1 MDIGFQTADYIVFG
15 TYALIIVA
23 IGLFVSRSGR
33 EKSSSDYFLA
43 GRNLS
48 WWAIGASLIAAN
60 ISAEQFIGMSGSGF
74 RIGIGIA
81 AYEWIAAASLIIVA
95 KYLLPIMI
103 RKRIY
108 TMPQL
113 LNERYGSGVGM
124 AFSIFFLMLYLF
136 VNLTSVAWLGAL
148 AMNQVLGIPMMW
160 GVVGLLLFSGVYS
173 IYGGLKAVVW
183 TDVIQVVFLVGGGLI
198 AVYFALKSADPSTS
212 VMADGS
218 AWAGLQHVFDTIR
231 GTQGDY
237 HLNMI
242 IPDGTIVADP
252 ASGQRFDIS
261 KDLPG
266 LSLLLGSIWV
276 TNIGFWGFNQ
286 YIIQKGL
293 AARSLHEAK
302 KGLLFAGYLKILI
315 PLIVVI
321 PGITAYV
328 LFRNPH
334 LVEGIGDTITTAD
347 SAYPWL
353 LKNFTPTGIKG
364 VAFAA
369 LVAAIVSSLASML
382 NSTSTIFTMDIYK
395 RHIAPQASER
405 QLVKVGRIVAF
416 CALLI
421 AMAAVKPLL
430 GGLDQAFQYIQ
441 EYSGYVYPGVTVV
454 FGMGLLWKKATNRAA
469 LWTSILTIPV
479 GIALKFACPEMGFVL
494 RMGYAFII
502 LVIIAAT
509 LSLLDRS
516 ESVPDGDRTETADR
530 RTKRAARILTL
541 LAAAS
546 IAAGAAFGKCWARYH
561 FDAIFMLGTLLG
573 FIALIV
579 WTNAA
584 SPTKSR
590 RAYTTD
596 RETFA
601 FSPGLTV
608 AAWGIV
614 VPQKHFAGTA
624 CFLPQ
629 GLFPCLQ
636 GFQRCA
642 H

>member
-148 AMNQVLGIPMMW
+148 AMNQVLGMPMMW

-479 GIALKFACPEMGFVL
+479 GIAFKFAYPEMGFVL

-502 LVIIAAT
+502 LVIIAVT

-516 ESVPDGDRTETADR
+516 ESVPDGDRTENADR

-596 RETFA
+596 RDTFA

-614 VPQKHFAGTA
+614 VILTA
-624 CFLPQ
+624 IYA
-629 GLFPCLQ
+629 LFW
-636 GFQRCA
+636 
-642 H
+642 

>member
-1 MDIGFQTADYIVFG
+1 MNAGFQTVDYIVFG
-15 TYALIIVA
+15 IYALIIVA
-23 IGLFVSRSGR
+23 IGLYVSRSKK
-33 EKSSSDYFLA
+33 EKNSSDYFLA
-43 GRNLS
+43 GRSLS

-81 AYEWIAAASLIIVA
+81 AYEWIAAATLIIVA

-103 RKRIY
+103 EKRIY

-113 LNERYGSGVGM
+113 LNERYGHGVSIS
-124 AFSIFFLMLYLF
+124 FSIFFLLLYLF

-148 AMNQVLGIPMMW
+148 AMEQVLGVPMMW
-160 GVVGLLLFSGVYS
+160 GVIGLLLFSGLYS

-183 TDVIQVVFLVGGGLI
+183 TDVIQVVFLIGGGLV
-198 AVYFALKSADPSTS
+198 AVYFALKAADPTTV

-218 AWAGLQHVFDTIR
+218 AWEGLRNVFHTIR
-231 GTQGDY
+231 ATEGDH

-242 IPDGTIVADP
+242 IPGGTVIADP
-252 ASGQRFDIS
+252 VSGQQFDIS

-293 AARSLHEAK
+293 AARTLHEAK

-328 LFRNPH
+328 LFTHPE
-334 LVEGIGDTITTAD
+334 LMYGLDDTITTAD

-353 LKNFTPTGIKG
+353 LKNFTPAGIKG
-364 VAFAA
+364 LAFAA
-369 LVAAIVSSLASML
+369 LVAAIVSSLASMI
-382 NSTSTIFTMDIYK
+382 NSTATIFTMDIYK
-395 RHIAPQASER
+395 RLIAPRASEKR
-405 QLVKVGRIVAF
+405 LVSVGRIVAF
-416 CALLI
+416 CSLFI
-421 AMAAVKPLL
+421 AMAAAKPLL

-469 LWTSILTIPV
+469 LWTSLLTIPI
-479 GIALKFACPEMGFVL
+479 GIILKFAYPDMGFVL
-494 RMGYAFII
+494 RMGYAFIA
-502 LVIIAAT
+502 LVVIAVT
-509 LSLLDRS
+509 ISLLDHS
-516 ESVPDGDRTETADR
+516 ESVQDKTSKVTGR
-530 RTKRAARILTL
+530 RKVVFASWVLFV
-541 LAAAS
+541 LAFVC
-546 IAAGAAFGKCWARYH
+546 IAAGVVFGERWAQYH
-561 FDAIFMLGTLLG
+561 FDSIYMLGTLLG
-573 FIALIV
+573 FIGLILR
-579 WTNAA
+579 TNVL
-584 SPTKSR
+584 STTRSR
-590 RAYTTD
+590 RAYANGS
-596 RETFA
+596 ETFA

-608 AAWGIV
+608 GALGIV
-614 VPQKHFAGTA
+614 IILTA
-624 CFLPQ
+624 IYAF
-629 GLFPCLQ
+629 FW
-636 GFQRCA
+636 
-642 H
+642 

>member
-148 AMNQVLGIPMMW
+148 AMNQVLGMPMMW

-479 GIALKFACPEMGFVL
+479 GIALKFAYPEMGFVL

-502 LVIIAAT
+502 LVIIAVT

-516 ESVPDGDRTETADR
+516 ESVPDGDRTENADR

-596 RETFA
+596 RDTFA

-614 VPQKHFAGTA
+614 VILTA
-624 CFLPQ
+624 IYA
-629 GLFPCLQ
+629 LFW
-636 GFQRCA
+636 
-642 H
+642 

>member
-261 KDLPG
+261 KDLPR

-479 GIALKFACPEMGFVL
+479 GIALKFAYPEMGFVL

-502 LVIIAAT
+502 LVIIAVT

-516 ESVPDGDRTETADR
+516 ESVPDGDRTENADR

-596 RETFA
+596 RDTFA

-614 VPQKHFAGTA
+614 VILTA
-624 CFLPQ
+624 IYA
-629 GLFPCLQ
+629 LFW
-636 GFQRCA
+636 
-642 H
+642 

>member
-286 YIIQKGL
+286 YIIQKEL

-479 GIALKFACPEMGFVL
+479 GIALKFAYPEMGFVL

-502 LVIIAAT
+502 LVIIAVT

-516 ESVPDGDRTETADR
+516 ESVPDGDRTENADR

-596 RETFA
+596 RDTFA

-614 VPQKHFAGTA
+614 VILTA
-624 CFLPQ
+624 IYA
-629 GLFPCLQ
+629 LFW
-636 GFQRCA
+636 
-642 H
+642 

>member
-113 LNERYGSGVGM
+113 LNERYGSGVSM

-479 GIALKFACPEMGFVL
+479 GIALKFAYPEMGFVL

-502 LVIIAAT
+502 LVIIAVT

-516 ESVPDGDRTETADR
+516 ESVPDGDRTENADR

-614 VPQKHFAGTA
+614 VILTA
-624 CFLPQ
+624 IYA
-629 GLFPCLQ
+629 LFW
-636 GFQRCA
+636 
-642 H
+642 

>member
-218 AWAGLQHVFDTIR
+218 AWAGLQHVFDMIR

-479 GIALKFACPEMGFVL
+479 GIALKFAYPEMGFVL

-502 LVIIAAT
+502 LVIIAVT

-516 ESVPDGDRTETADR
+516 ESVPDGDRTENADR

-596 RETFA
+596 RDTFA

-614 VPQKHFAGTA
+614 VILTA
-624 CFLPQ
+624 IYA
-629 GLFPCLQ
+629 LFW
-636 GFQRCA
+636 
-642 H
+642 

>member
-218 AWAGLQHVFDTIR
+218 AWAGLQHVFDMIR

-479 GIALKFACPEMGFVL
+479 GIALKFAYPEMGFVL

-502 LVIIAAT
+502 LVIIAVT

-516 ESVPDGDRTETADR
+516 ESVPDGDRTENADR

-541 LAAAS
+541 LATAS

-596 RETFA
+596 RDTFA

-614 VPQKHFAGTA
+614 VILTA
-624 CFLPQ
+624 IYA
-629 GLFPCLQ
+629 LFW
-636 GFQRCA
+636 
-642 H
+642 

>member
-113 LNERYGSGVGM
+113 LNERYGSGVSM

-479 GIALKFACPEMGFVL
+479 GIALKFAYPEMGFVL
-494 RMGYAFII
+494 RVGYAFII
-502 LVIIAAT
+502 LVIIAVT

-516 ESVPDGDRTETADR
+516 ESVPDGDRTENADR

-584 SPTKSR
+584 SPTKSH

-596 RETFA
+596 RDTFA

-614 VPQKHFAGTA
+614 VILTA
-624 CFLPQ
+624 IYA
-629 GLFPCLQ
+629 LFW
-636 GFQRCA
+636 
-642 H
+642 

>member
-43 GRNLS
+43 GRNLY

-596 RETFA
+596 RDTFA

-614 VPQKHFAGTA
+614 VILTA
-624 CFLPQ
+624 IYA
-629 GLFPCLQ
+629 LFW
-636 GFQRCA
+636 
-642 H
+642 

>member
-113 LNERYGSGVGM
+113 LNERYGSGVSM

-479 GIALKFACPEMGFVL
+479 GIALKFAYPEMGFVL

-502 LVIIAAT
+502 LVIIAVT

-516 ESVPDGDRTETADR
+516 ESVPDGDRTENADR

-596 RETFA
+596 RDTFA
-601 FSPGLTV
+601 FSSGLTV

-614 VPQKHFAGTA
+614 VILTA
-624 CFLPQ
+624 IYA
-629 GLFPCLQ
+629 LFW
-636 GFQRCA
+636 
-642 H
+642 

>member
-148 AMNQVLGIPMMW
+148 AMNQVLGMPMMW

-479 GIALKFACPEMGFVL
+479 GIALKFAYPEMGFVL

-502 LVIIAAT
+502 LVIIAVT

-516 ESVPDGDRTETADR
+516 ESVPDGDRTENADR

-546 IAAGAAFGKCWARYH
+546 IAAGAAFGKCWAHYH

-596 RETFA
+596 RDTFA

-614 VPQKHFAGTA
+614 VILTA
-624 CFLPQ
+624 IYA
-629 GLFPCLQ
+629 LFW
-636 GFQRCA
+636 
-642 H
+642 

>member
-530 RTKRAARILTL
+530 RTKRAAWILTL

-596 RETFA
+596 RDTFA

-614 VPQKHFAGTA
+614 VILTA
-624 CFLPQ
+624 IYA
-629 GLFPCLQ
+629 LFW
-636 GFQRCA
+636 
-642 H
+642 

>member
-321 PGITAYV
+321 SGITAYV

-479 GIALKFACPEMGFVL
+479 GIALKFAYPEMGFVL

-502 LVIIAAT
+502 LVIIAVT

-516 ESVPDGDRTETADR
+516 ESVPDGDRTENADR
-530 RTKRAARILTL
+530 RTKRTARILTL

-596 RETFA
+596 RDTFA

-614 VPQKHFAGTA
+614 VILTA
-624 CFLPQ
+624 IYA
-629 GLFPCLQ
+629 LFW
-636 GFQRCA
+636 
-642 H
+642 

>member
-113 LNERYGSGVGM
+113 LNERYGSGVSM

-479 GIALKFACPEMGFVL
+479 GIALKFAYPEMGFVL

-516 ESVPDGDRTETADR
+516 ESVPDGDRTENADR

-596 RETFA
+596 RDTFA

-614 VPQKHFAGTA
+614 VILTA
-624 CFLPQ
+624 IYA
-629 GLFPCLQ
+629 LFW
-636 GFQRCA
+636 
-642 H
+642 

>member
-23 IGLFVSRSGR
+23 IGLFISRSGR

-113 LNERYGSGVGM
+113 LNERYGSGVSM

-479 GIALKFACPEMGFVL
+479 GIALKFAYPEMGFVL

-502 LVIIAAT
+502 LVIIAVT

-516 ESVPDGDRTETADR
+516 ESVPDGDRTENADR

-596 RETFA
+596 RDTFA

-614 VPQKHFAGTA
+614 VILTA
-624 CFLPQ
+624 IYA
-629 GLFPCLQ
+629 LFW
-636 GFQRCA
+636 
-642 H
+642 

>member
-502 LVIIAAT
+502 LVIIAVT

-596 RETFA
+596 RDTFA
-601 FSPGLTV
+601 FTPGLTV

-614 VPQKHFAGTA
+614 VILTA
-624 CFLPQ
+624 IYA
-629 GLFPCLQ
+629 LFW
-636 GFQRCA
+636 
-642 H
+642 